1 MKSKKIISGLLAL
14 SFVFGG
20 TALPNTVVN
29 NSVSASASVEEIAEE
44 AEVLTYGDYKY
55 KLLDDG
61 TAEIVEYT
69 GDCTEIEENGTEEI
83 EIPSELNGA
92 IVTSIGYHAFFC
104 HMELGS
110 ITLPKDLKNIGD
122 GAFKDCNGLSSIVI
136 PDGVECI
143 GDDAFRSCRVL
154 SSVTFSKN
162 LKYIGKEAFRYCSC
176 LHDIVIPDGVEYI
189 GERAF
194 AKFDSSSDNDIG
206 YYLHYSVTIP
216 KSVTFI
222 GDNAF
227 NNFSIASYAFKPAK
241 DYIINCYKDSAAHN
255 YALVNGNNFN
265 VIDAGDSKTK
275 YPELIKE
282 EYSPKFH
289 KFRLNWTAVEGA
301 EQYGI
306 AVRLA
311 GKWKVQAYVD
321 ADTTK
326 YVTPKLTSGQ
336 NYQTVICAKVNGK
349 WDTSVLNNRAFPL
362 VVR

>member
-1 MKSKKIISGLLAL
+1 M
-14 SFVFGG
+14 
-20 TALPNTVVN
+20 
-29 NSVSASASVEEIAEE
+29 
-44 AEVLTYGDYKY
+44 
-55 KLLDDG
+55 
-61 TAEIVEYT
+61 
-69 GDCTEIEENGTEEI
+69 
-83 EIPSELNGA
+83 
-92 IVTSIGYHAFFC
+92 
-104 HMELGS
+104 
-110 ITLPKDLKNIGD
+110 
-122 GAFKDCNGLSSIVI
+122 SSIVI

-143 GDDAFRSCRVL
+143 GDDAFRSCHVL

-162 LKYIGKEAFRYCSC
+162 LKHIGKEAFRYCTG
-176 LHDIVIPDGVEYI
+176 LHDVVIPDGVEYI

-194 AKFDSSSDNDIG
+194 ADADSCFDTNG
-206 YYLHYSVTIP
+206 RYYYSNMYNVTIP
-216 KSVTFI
+216 KSVTYI
-222 GDNAF
+222 GYNAF
-227 NNFSIASYAFKPAK
+227 SELSIASYAFKPAK
-241 DYIINCYKDSAAHN
+241 KFIINCYKDSAAHN

-282 EYSPKFH
+282 EYSPRYH

-349 WDTSVLNNRAFPL
+349 WDTAALGNRTFILSVR
-362 VVR
+362 